1 MYGVC
6 MDEAVKPRN
15 LHVFFKDPDELE
27 QLKRLKG
34 KREWRDWLMTLPDQF
49 RQLTDRVELW
59 KRRAED
65 FEKENTDLKERVRA
79 LQEQLGDV

>member
-6 MDEAVKPRN
+6 MDEPVKPKN
-15 LHVFFKDPDELE
+15 LHVYFKDPDELE
-27 QLKRLKG
+27 RLKRIKG
-34 KREWRDWLMTLPDQF
+34 KREWKEWLMTLPDQF
-49 RQLTDRVELW
+49 RQLTDRIELW

-65 FEKENTDLKERVRA
+65 FEKENKELTERVRA